1 MTDEPPIT
9 TEPRQAGRQHVL
21 LTILWVAVFLVAL
34 FYPKIFVRFPFL
46 LLFVVI
52 GIFWFGKQ
60 TGRRKP
66 AS

>member
-1 MTDEPPIT
+1 MTDQPPII
-9 TEPRQAGRQHVL
+9 TEPHQAGWQHVL
-21 LTILWVAVFLVAL
+21 LTIFWVSVFLVAL

-52 GIFWFGKQ
+52 GIFWFGKR

>member
-1 MTDEPPIT
+1 M
-9 TEPRQAGRQHVL
+9 L
-21 LTILWVAVFLVAL
+21 LTILWASVFLVAL

-46 LLFVVI
+46 LPFVVI